1 MIPTSFSTKGSCADI
16 RPFRKLSMCQKQGPV
31 TIGNGPLLLTIIINI
46 EQYTIKLDKS
56 YLLTK
61 SFVYELQAKI

>member
-1 MIPTSFSTKGSCADI
+1 
-16 RPFRKLSMCQKQGPV
+16 MCQKQGPV

-61 SFVYELQAKI
+61 SFVYELQAKIKKRKTSVLFAVFLAKS

>member
-1 MIPTSFSTKGSCADI
+1 
-16 RPFRKLSMCQKQGPV
+16 MCQKQGPV